1 MTQIRIKV
9 LIIANIT
16 HFKIKIKVLIIIK
29 IYQIK
34 TLIKNNKT
42 QINIKNKILI
52 NRFIKIKKLIIN

>member
-9 LIIANIT
+9 LIIANIA

-52 NRFIKIKKLIIN
+52 NKFIKIKKLIIN